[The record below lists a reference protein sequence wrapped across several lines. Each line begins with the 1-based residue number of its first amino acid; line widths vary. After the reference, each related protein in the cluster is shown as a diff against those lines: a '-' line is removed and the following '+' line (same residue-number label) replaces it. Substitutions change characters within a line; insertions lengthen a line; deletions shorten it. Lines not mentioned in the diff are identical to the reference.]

1 LWYAYTYTYTYTNSD
16 WYGRLQGISMSNT
29 DSVLSDAN
37 FERMLYPNGSSGKY
51 ATEAIGATAG
61 SVPGWSPG

>member
-1 LWYAYTYTYTYTNSD
+1 MWYAYTYTYTNSD

-51 ATEAIGATAG
+51 ATEATDATAG
-61 SVPGWSPG
+61 SVPGWSHGY